1 MTIAPHLGQAVA
13 ELAAWLA
20 PPMWCLPTVRD
31 GSDGDLLEMC
41 LPHTSQKSS
50 LAESCPFGHTAIT
63 MSCPETP
70 SHPLDA

>member
-1 MTIAPHLGQAVA
+1 MRP
-13 ELAAWLA
+13 
-20 PPMWCLPTVRD
+20 
-31 GSDGDLLEMC
+31 GSDGDLLAMC

-70 SHPLDA
+70 LHPLRCVDLRIS

>member
-1 MTIAPHLGQAVA
+1 VTIAPHLGQAVA
-13 ELAAWLA
+13 ELVAWLT

-50 LAESCPFGHTAIT
+50 LAESWPDGQVAIAI
-63 MSCPETP
+63 P
-70 SHPLDA
+70 S